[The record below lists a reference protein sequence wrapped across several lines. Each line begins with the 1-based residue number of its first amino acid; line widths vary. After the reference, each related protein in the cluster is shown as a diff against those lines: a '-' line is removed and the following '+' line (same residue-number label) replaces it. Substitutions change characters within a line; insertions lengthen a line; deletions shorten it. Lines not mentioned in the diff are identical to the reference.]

1 VKVAF
6 AIIPEK
12 GHINPYIGPAQ
23 ALVEAGHEVV
33 IAAPGDIGDQIARAG
48 LVFRPDLI
56 DHSGDGRVTRGA
68 ELVSLIQDA
77 ERLHLWIEQLLLGGV
92 CFSLPSSSGQ
102 AKACPTDQL
111 QAWYRRERADVVVID
126 PLYYP
131 AAIAAHLDR
140 IPWASVSN
148 SLNPVI
154 PADLDSAL
162 LRTVRELS
170 PRRAELFRACGFDAA
185 FSGCDVLSPYLT
197 VAFATEALVGKPPAG
212 VTLVG
217 PSLPLHARGDELAV
231 RPLPVDRPIVYV
243 SFGSQIYF
251 WPEIFEKMIAAGR
264 MLDAH
269 LVLALGDLVDDP
281 RWAASRPHCD
291 VYRYAPQPEI
301 LRRAA
306 VFVTHGG
313 ANSVM
318 EAIQAGV
325 PMLISPMCNDQFH
338 QAYFVERAGIGRV
351 ENLVKAPV
359 ERIVD
364 RLREL
369 LTSPVVRSNMEAV
382 SRTYQTNGAR
392 TTAQLIAKLVDHD

>member
-23 ALVEAGHEVV
+23 ALVEAGHEVA
-33 IAAPGDIGDQIARAG
+33 IAAPGDIGEQIARAG
-48 LVFRPDLI
+48 LIFRPDLI
-56 DHSGDGRVTRGA
+56 DRSGDGRVTRGA
-68 ELVSLIQDA
+68 ELVNLIQDPG
-77 ERLHLWIEQLLLGGV
+77 RLHLWIEQLLLGSLGGV
-92 CFSLPSSSGQ
+92 TELRE
-102 AKACPTDQL
+102 
-111 QAWYRRERADVVVID
+111 WYRRERVDVVVID

-131 AAIAAHLDR
+131 AAIAAQLDR

-154 PADLDSAL
+154 PPDLDSAL
-162 LRTVRELS
+162 LRTVRQLS

-231 RPLPVDRPIVYV
+231 RPLPSDRPIVYV

-251 WPEIFEKMIAAGR
+251 WPEIFEKLIAAGR

-281 RWAASRPHCD
+281 RWAAPLDRCD
-291 VYRYAPQPEI
+291 VYRYAPQPAI
-301 LRRAA
+301 LQRSAA
-306 VFVTHGG
+306 FVTHGG

-338 QAYFVERAGIGRV
+338 QAYFVERTGIGLV
-351 ENLVKAPV
+351 ENLIAAPV
-359 ERIVD
+359 ERIVEC
-364 RLREL
+364 LREL
-369 LTSPVVRSNMEAV
+369 MTNPAIRSNMAAV
-382 SRTYQTNGAR
+382 SKTYQTSGAR
-392 TTAQLIAKLVDHD
+392 TTAQLVANLVDHD